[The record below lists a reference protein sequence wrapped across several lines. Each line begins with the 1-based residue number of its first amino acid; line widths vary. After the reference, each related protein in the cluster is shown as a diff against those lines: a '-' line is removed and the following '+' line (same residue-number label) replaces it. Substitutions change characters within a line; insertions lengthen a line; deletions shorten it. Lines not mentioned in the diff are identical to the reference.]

1 MNKFSFQQIL
11 KGYHDADSAT
21 RLIYINGAVF
31 ILLKIILVT
40 LWLFAIKG
48 GDANDWI
55 MNFMAV
61 PTYIDKLLVRP
72 WTLFTYMFTHTGF
85 LHLIFNM
92 IALYFGG
99 QLFSQFLG
107 QKKVWSVYINGG
119 LAGAFLYIIA
129 YNLFPVFGEVIPVS
143 KAIGASASIM
153 AILAAVATYVP
164 NMEVRMFFLGNIK
177 LKWIVLFL
185 FVVDVLSISQSNS
198 GGHISHIGGAIY
210 GYFFA
215 LQLKKGRDISAWIW
229 PIQRFFKKLFSF
241 EKKSKIKVTHRSGV
255 PKSDYQY
262 NASKKQEQ
270 EKVDAI
276 LDKISKSGYDS
287 LTKEEKNF
295 LFSQSK

>member
-1 MNKFSFQQIL
+1 MNKFSFQQVL
-11 KGYHDADSAT
+11 KGYQDGDAAT

-31 ILLKIILVT
+31 IALKIILVT

-55 MNFMAV
+55 MDFMAV
-61 PTYIDKLLVRP
+61 PTYVDKLIMRP

-119 LAGAFLYIIA
+119 FAGAILYIIA

-177 LKWIVLFL
+177 LKWIVIFL

-198 GGHISHIGGAIY
+198 GGHISHIGGALY

>member
-1 MNKFSFQQIL
+1 MNKFSFQQVL
-11 KGYHDADSAT
+11 KGYNDADAAT
-21 RLIYINGAVF
+21 KLIYINGAVF
-31 ILLKIILVT
+31 IFIKVILVA
-40 LWLFAIKG
+40 LWLFAIQG
-48 GDANDWI
+48 GAANEWVMD
-55 MNFMAV
+55 FMAV
-61 PTYIDKLLVRP
+61 PTYIEKLIVRP

-85 LHLIFNM
+85 LHLIFNL

-119 LAGAFLYIIA
+119 LAGAILYIFA
-129 YNLFPVFGEVIPVS
+129 YNLFPVFGNVIPVS

-153 AILAAVATYVP
+153 AILAALATYVP
-164 NMEVRMFFLGNIK
+164 NMEVRMFFIGNIK
-177 LKWIVLFL
+177 LKWIVIFL

-215 LQLKKGRDISAWIW
+215 LQLKKGKDISGWIW
-229 PIQRFFKKLFSF
+229 PIQRFFKKIFSF

-262 NASKKQEQ
+262 NANKKQEQ